1 MLWSSPAYHGGDCLC
16 KIWYVVII
24 LKHPFCFWM
33 LISAESLELCI
44 LYSLN
49 FMIRYF
55 SSNHPYKIENL
66 STTAAQQSL
75 SDGFKNIT
83 KPQNACD
90 LTVLIFHYK
99 WLMDAHN
106 I

>member
-1 MLWSSPAYHGGDCLC
+1 MLWSSPAYHGSDCPC
-16 KIWYVVII
+16 KIWRFVII
-24 LKHPFCFWM
+24 FKHPLYFWM
-33 LISAESLELCI
+33 LISAGSLELCI

-49 FMIRYF
+49 FMIRYS
-55 SSNHPYKIENL
+55 SSNHQYKIENL
-66 STTAAQQSL
+66 SSTTVQQSL

-83 KPQNACD
+83 KPQNASN
-90 LTVLIFHYK
+90 LTVLIVHYK